1 MNKHSSIKW
10 AYIMINDEDFYPQK
24 TNITLNDDV
33 SKAAYKELK
42 QNYSALCDALFRKVS
57 EDTLELKIS
66 FSGYL
71 GTDSRNDEELLL
83 RQFFDN
89 NEAPLT
95 PYQEKNN
102 VKKYKPIYLSR
113 DSFDKNVYELFSQ
126 IIKDCGEYGGED
138 FGCMELGF
146 DDSRGYTATDG
157 EEEWESSISIDQNG
171 GQWL

>member
-66 FSGYL
+66 FTGYL

-83 RQFFDN
+83 ILYSFHNLKVHF
-89 NEAPLT
+89 
-95 PYQEKNN
+95 
-102 VKKYKPIYLSR
+102 VKHH
-113 DSFDKNVYELFSQ
+113 Q
-126 IIKDCGEYGGED
+126 ILI
-138 FGCMELGF
+138 
-146 DDSRGYTATDG
+146 
-157 EEEWESSISIDQNG
+157 
-171 GQWL
+171 